1 VDETKMPP
9 TLVDTHA
16 HVDYIA
22 RTGEDVDAAIARAQ
36 AEGVQWLVNPGV
48 APDRYADV
56 MAMAERFDM
65 VYAALSVHP
74 TDVQD
79 VTGDWRDAVR
89 PYLKHP
95 KLVAIGETGLDYYHD
110 TTYVALQKQFF
121 REALALAQETGLPVI
136 VHDREAHDDVR
147 AILAEFPEVRGVMHC
162 FSGDGA
168 FAHAMV
174 EMGYYVSFAGNV
186 TFKKATDL
194 QEAAQAV
201 PLDRLLIETDSPFL
215 SPMPHRGKPN
225 EPARVRFV
233 AEKIAELRGM
243 SVEALAEAT
252 AQNAQRL
259 FFESRN

>member
-1 VDETKMPP
+1 MSP

-16 HVDYIA
+16 HLDYIA
-22 RTGEDVDAAIARAQ
+22 RSGEDVEAAMARAE
-36 AEGVQWLVNPGV
+36 AAGVKWLINPGV
-48 APDRYADV
+48 HPDRFSQV
-56 MAMAERFDM
+56 IAMTERFEG

-79 VTGDWRDAVR
+79 VTGDWREAVR
-89 PYLKHP
+89 PYLNHP

-110 TTYVALQKQFF
+110 TTHVALQKQLF

-147 AILAEFPEVRGVMHC
+147 AIIQEFPGVRGVMHC

-168 FAHAMV
+168 FAQSMADL
-174 EMGYYVSFAGNV
+174 GFYISFAGNV
-186 TFKKATDL
+186 TFKKATEL
-194 QEAAQAV
+194 QEAAQVV

-225 EPARVRFV
+225 EPGRVLHV
-233 AEKIAELRGM
+233 AEKIAELRRITLD
-243 SVEALAEAT
+243 ALAQAT
-252 AQNAQRL
+252 TQNAQRL
-259 FFESRN
+259 FFPNQTAS